1 MPDKQKLG
9 KNADTAKP
17 GKIKPFN
24 TIKSNSS
31 FATPGTEFKP
41 TNPGTNNQPPRETSS
56 DRAKDAVKKVLTSA
70 VIGKS
75 PFTKGSPYMLY
86 GKETSPMT
94 MKGGSPLA
102 KYGCTKK

>member
-41 TNPGTNNQPPRETSS
+41 TNPGTNNQPARETSS
-56 DRAKDAVKKVLTSA
+56 DRAKDAVKKVL
-70 VIGKS
+70 IGGTIGASSLLAK
-75 PFTKGSPYMLY
+75 SPYMMY

-102 KYGCTKK
+102 KYGCSKK